1 MLKKLRIRFLCVTMV
16 IVFGMLCVIFGL
28 ILSFTSRS
36 LEQESI
42 RMMQTIG
49 SGPGHLPRPGERQE
63 AVYLPY
69 FSLQFGPRGELLAAG
84 GSNFDLSDQEYLL
97 AVAAAAQAQD
107 KQIGILEE
115 YNLRFYKSTGPGPQ
129 SLVFT
134 DLSAEQATMR
144 SLARNCLLIGLLSL
158 AGFFAVGLIVARW
171 AVKPV
176 EQAWQKQRQFVADAS
191 HELKTPLTVIL
202 TNAELLQE
210 ATEDPA
216 QLENSANSILTMS
229 RKMRGLVEGLLELAR
244 VDNGQVRTSM
254 GTVDL
259 SELVSDGLLPFEP
272 LFYERQLELR
282 WQVQQDIVL
291 RGSEGHLR
299 QVLDILLDNALKY
312 ASSGGTVWVSLK
324 RQGAQALLA
333 VVNTGEPIPQKEL
346 KLIFERFYRV
356 EKARSM
362 SGSYGLG
369 LSIAQQIVRE
379 HRGRIWAESREGT
392 NRFFV
397 QLPVLSARKE
407 TEK

>member
-28 ILSFTSRS
+28 VLSFTSRS

-49 SGPGHLPRPGERQE
+49 SGPGHLTRPGERQE

-84 GSNFDLSDQEYLL
+84 GSHFDLSDQEYLL

-107 KQIGILEE
+107 QQIGILEE
-115 YNLRFYKSTGPGPQ
+115 YNLRFYKSIGPGPQ
-129 SLVFT
+129 SLVFA
-134 DLSAEQATMR
+134 DLSSEQATMR

-158 AGFFAVGLIVARW
+158 VGFFAVGLVIARW

-210 ATEDPA
+210 SADDPV
-216 QLENSANSILTMS
+216 QLGNSANSILTMS

-244 VDNGQVRTSM
+244 VDNGNVRTSM
-254 GTVDL
+254 ETVDL
-259 SELVSDGLLPFEP
+259 SGLVSDGLLPFEP
-272 LFYERQLELR
+272 LFFERQLELQ
-282 WQVQQDIVL
+282 WQVQEDILL
-291 RGSEGHLR
+291 RGSESHLR
-299 QVLDILLDNALKY
+299 QVLDILLDNAMKY
-312 ASSGGTVWVSLK
+312 TLPGGKVWVSLK
-324 RQGAQALLA
+324 RQGTHALLA
-333 VVNTGEPIPQKEL
+333 VVNTGEPIPQGEL

-369 LSIAQQIVRE
+369 LSIAQQIVQE

-397 QLPVLSARKE
+397 QLPAFSGRKE
-407 TEK
+407 TER

>member
-28 ILSFTSRS
+28 MLSFTSRS

-63 AVYLPY
+63 AVYQPY

-84 GSNFDLSDQEYLL
+84 GSDFDLSDQEYLL

-129 SLVFT
+129 SLVFA

-144 SLARNCLLIGLLSL
+144 NLARNCLLIGLLSL
-158 AGFFAVGLIVARW
+158 AGFFAVGLIVAHW

-210 ATEDPA
+210 AADDPVR
-216 QLENSANSILTMS
+216 LENSANSILTMS

-254 GTVDL
+254 ETVDL

-272 LFYERQLELR
+272 LFFERQLELR
-282 WQVQQDIVL
+282 WQVQEDIVL

-312 ASSGGTVWVSLK
+312 ASPGGMVWVSLK

-333 VVNTGEPIPQKEL
+333 VANTGEPIPQKEL

>member
-28 ILSFTSRS
+28 MLSFTSRS

-63 AVYLPY
+63 TVYQPY

-84 GSNFDLSDQEYLL
+84 GSDFDLSDQEYLL

-129 SLVFT
+129 SLVFA

-144 SLARNCLLIGLLSL
+144 NLARNCLLIGLLSL

-210 ATEDPA
+210 AADDPVR
-216 QLENSANSILTMS
+216 LENSANSILTMS

-254 GTVDL
+254 ETVDL

-272 LFYERQLELR
+272 LFFERQLELR
-282 WQVQQDIVL
+282 WQVQEDIVL

-312 ASSGGTVWVSLK
+312 ASPGGTVWVSLK
-324 RQGAQALLA
+324 RQGSQALLA
-333 VVNTGEPIPQKEL
+333 VANTGEPIPQKEL

>member
-16 IVFGMLCVIFGL
+16 IVLGMLCVIFGL
-28 ILSFTSRS
+28 VLSFTSRS

-42 RMMQTIG
+42 RMMQSIG

-69 FSLQFGPRGELLAAG
+69 FSLQFGPHGELLAAG

-97 AVAAAAQAQD
+97 SVAAAAQGQEG
-107 KQIGILEE
+107 QIGVLDE
-115 YNLRFYKSTGPGPQ
+115 YNLRFYKSTGPGPK
-129 SLVFT
+129 SLVFA

-144 SLARNCLLIGLLSL
+144 GLARNCLLIGLLSL
-158 AGFFAVGLIVARW
+158 AVFFVVGLIVARW

-210 ATEDPA
+210 STADPV
-216 QLENSANSILTMS
+216 QLENSAASILTMS

-244 VDNGQVRTSM
+244 VDNGSIRTSM
-254 GTVDL
+254 ETVDL
-259 SELVSDGLLPFEP
+259 SGLVSDGLLPFEP
-272 LFYERQLELR
+272 LFFERQLELLQ
-282 WQVQQDIVL
+282 QVQKDIVV
-291 RGSEGHLR
+291 RGSESHLR
-299 QVLDILLDNALKY
+299 QVLDILLDNAMKY
-312 ASSGGTVWVSLK
+312 THPGGKVQVLLK
-324 RQGAQALLA
+324 RQGAHGLLT
-333 VVNTGEPIPQKEL
+333 VSNTGEPIPQAEL

-356 EKARSM
+356 EKARGM

-369 LSIAQQIVRE
+369 LSIAQQIVEE

-397 QLPVLSARKE
+397 QLPVLSIRKE